1 MGRIRISAVG
11 LLGLI
16 AAAPSWA
23 ASCDLGRAPAV
34 PVIKNLPYAQARA
47 LVLAG
52 GWAPV
57 PGTPHNELSDNE
69 TSFRDRGFAELQFCR
84 MSDDSLCRFEFRAP
98 SGILLWV
105 TTSGDEN
112 PVLSSAAVV
121 RAAKLSCADGPD
133 PG

>member
-1 MGRIRISAVG
+1 MERIRIIAAGFLS
-11 LLGLI
+11 LI
-16 AAAPSWA
+16 AVAPSWA
-23 ASCDLGRAPAV
+23 ASCDLGRAPPV
-34 PVIKNLPYAQARA
+34 PVIKNLAYTQARG

-57 PGTPHNELSDNE
+57 PGKPHNGLSDNE
-69 TSFRDRGFAELQFCR
+69 ASFRERGFAELQFCR
-84 MSDDSLCRFEFRAP
+84 MSDDSLCRFEFRAA

-112 PVLSSAAVV
+112 PALGSEAVV
-121 RAAKLSCADGPD
+121 HAAKLSCADEPD